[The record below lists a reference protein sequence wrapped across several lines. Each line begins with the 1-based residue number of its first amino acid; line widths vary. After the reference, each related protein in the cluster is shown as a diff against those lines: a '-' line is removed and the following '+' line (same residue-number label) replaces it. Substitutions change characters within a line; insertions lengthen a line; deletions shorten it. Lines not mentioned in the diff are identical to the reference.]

1 LKTTLTGAFMADLT
15 LMELLKKYGSDDKAR
30 SFLEGVR
37 WPNGAICPRCKT
49 QQDHKINAQKESKSG
64 ARKGVYFCSQCRK
77 QFTVTV
83 GTIMES
89 SHIPLGTWLAA
100 IFLICASKKAMSS
113 KQLERMLG
121 ITYKSAWFL
130 SHRIRHAMS
139 NNTNEPLLSGIVEA
153 DEAYVGGKPRKCIN
167 KKNKRGVSGKTPVIV
182 LVERNGRAKTKVM
195 PTVSRRN
202 IRQMMKENVDI
213 NSKIMSDESPLYNTV
228 GVHFKGGHE
237 AVNHSRWEFA
247 RGDAHNNTA
256 ESFFALLKRGIYG
269 TFHNVSK
276 EHLDKYCN
284 EFAFRWN
291 NRKISDTE
299 RMEVAISMIEG
310 KRLMYRDSLA

>member
-1 LKTTLTGAFMADLT
+1 MADLT
-15 LMELLKKYGSDDKAR
+15 LMELLKKYGSDEKAR
-30 SFLEGVR
+30 SFLESIR

-49 QQDHKINAQKESKSG
+49 KQDHKITAQKESEHG
-64 ARKGVYFCSQCRK
+64 ARSGVYFCSKCRK

-113 KQLERMLG
+113 LQLQRMLG

-130 SHRIRHAMS
+130 SHRIRHAMDNS
-139 NNTNEPLLSGIVEA
+139 QQEPLLSGIVEA
-153 DEAYVGGKPRKCIN
+153 DETYVGGKPRKLA
-167 KKNKRGVSGKTPVIV
+167 KKKFVGRGVAGKTPVVV
-182 LVERNGRAKTKVM
+182 LVERDGKARTKVV
-195 PTVSRRN
+195 PSVNRKN
-202 IRQMMKENVDI
+202 IREMMKENVDI
-213 NSKIMSDESPLYNTV
+213 NSKIMSDESNLYNTV
-228 GVHFKGGHE
+228 GIYFKGGHE
-237 AVNHSRWEFA
+237 TVNHSKWEYA

-269 TFHNVSK
+269 TFHNISK

-291 NRKISDTE
+291 NRKISDSK
-299 RMEVAISMIEG
+299 RMVAAINLISG
-310 KRLMYRDSLA
+310 KRLMYRDSSV

>member
-1 LKTTLTGAFMADLT
+1 MADLT

-30 SFLEGVR
+30 GFLEGIR

-64 ARKGVYFCSQCRK
+64 ARKGVYFCSKCRQ

-121 ITYKSAWFL
+121 LTYKSAWFL
-130 SHRIRHAMS
+130 SHRIRHAMD
-139 NNTNEPLLSGIVEA
+139 NQQEPLLSGIVEA
-153 DEAYVGGKPRKCIN
+153 DETYVGGKQRKHAP
-167 KKNKRGVSGKTPVIV
+167 KRTGKYFGKTPVIV
-182 LVERNGRAKTKVM
+182 LVERNGKAKTKVM
-195 PTVSRRN
+195 PDVSRRN

-213 NSKIMSDESPLYNTV
+213 NSKIMSDESNLYNTA
-228 GVHFKGGHE
+228 GVYFKGGHE
-237 AVNHSRWEFA
+237 AVNHSKWEFA
-247 RGDAHNNTA
+247 RGDANNNTA

>member
-1 LKTTLTGAFMADLT
+1 MADLT
-15 LMELLKKYGSDDKAR
+15 LMELLKKYGDDNTAR
-30 SFLEGVR
+30 SFLESIR
-37 WPNGAICPRCKT
+37 WPDGAICPRCKT
-49 QQDHKINAQKESKSG
+49 KQDHKITAQKESKSG
-64 ARKGVYFCSQCRK
+64 ARNGVYYCSKCKR

-83 GTIMES
+83 NTIMES

-100 IFLICASKKAMSS
+100 IFLICASKKAISS
-113 KQLERMLG
+113 LQLKRMLG
-121 ITYKSAWFL
+121 LGSYETAWL
-130 SHRIRHAMS
+130 MSHRIRHAMD
-139 NNTNEPLLSGIVEA
+139 NGQQEPLLSGIVEA

-213 NSKIMSDESPLYNTV
+213 NSKIMSDESNLYNTA
-228 GVHFKGGHE
+228 GVYFKGGHE
-237 AVNHSRWEFA
+237 AVNHSKWEFA
-247 RGDAHNNTA
+247 RGEANNNTA

-310 KRLMYRDSLA
+310 KRLLYRDSLN

>member
-1 LKTTLTGAFMADLT
+1 MADLT
-15 LMELLKKYGSDDKAR
+15 LTELLKKYGSDDKAR
-30 SFLEGVR
+30 SFLENIR

-49 QQDHKINAQKESKSG
+49 KQDHKITAHKESEHG
-64 ARKGVYFCSQCRK
+64 ARKGVYFCSKCRQ

-100 IFLICASKKAMSS
+100 IFLICASKKAISS

-121 ITYKSAWFL
+121 ITYKSAWFM
-130 SHRIRHAMS
+130 SHRIRHAMEDTS
-139 NNTNEPLLSGIVEA
+139 MEKLAGIIEA
-153 DEAYVGGKPRKCIN
+153 DEAYIGGKPRKLA
-167 KKNKRGVSGKTPVIV
+167 KRKFHGRGTAGKTPVVV
-182 LVERNGRAKTKVM
+182 LVERDGRAKTKVM
-195 PTVSRRN
+195 PDVNRINLREVMRKN
-202 IRQMMKENVDI
+202 IDV
-213 NSKIMSDESPLYNTV
+213 NSKIMSDDSPLYNNI
-228 GVHFKGGHE
+228 GVYFNGRHHS
-237 AVNHSRWEFA
+237 VNHSKWEYA
-247 RGDAHNNTA
+247 RGEVNNNTA

-276 EHLDKYCN
+276 EHLEKYCN

-310 KRLMYRDSLA
+310 KRLMYKDSLN